1 MQTAQTTA
9 DFASDFAPDWAAIA
23 VVILGVT
30 AFAVGQGLTYPLI
43 ALILESRGVSSSMA
57 GFNAGVFALGLAS
70 STLLIGR
77 LTQLLRG
84 DRLIVLSL
92 CGVSV
97 SLATF
102 SAFDDLSVWFA
113 ARFLL
118 GFCTSIIYTVSEA
131 WLNTACPDRLRG
143 RVSGAYSAGMCGGFA
158 AGPLAIP
165 LIGIEGGFAFA
176 LTAAYVALVAFASVM
191 LGRYARTRPEA
202 SEAGG
207 LVTFIRIA
215 PILTLMVVAFG
226 FSDIAAISMIPLYFV
241 ERGYTQNFAAFV
253 VTMVALPTALAQP
266 FVGWLLDRV
275 SRPMIAVSG
284 SLIAALA
291 FLALPWMT
299 SQAGL
304 LLTVS
309 ILGAASFSLYTAAL
323 TLLGERF
330 RGGLLVSGSAV
341 FALAYAIG
349 SAAGSGTTGV
359 TMDLVSVD
367 AGPVSVGL
375 VMLIVTTFFG
385 VDLLRRRGARA

>member
-1 MQTAQTTA
+1 MQ
-9 DFASDFAPDWAAIA
+9 ASALAEDFAPDWAAIA

-43 ALILESRGVSSSMA
+43 SLLLESRGVSSTMA
-57 GFNAGVFALGLAS
+57 GLNASVFALGLAS

-77 LTQLLRG
+77 LTQAVRG
-84 DRLIVLSL
+84 DRLIVASL
-92 CGVSV
+92 CGVSLA
-97 SLATF
+97 LATF
-102 SAFDDLSVWFA
+102 SAFDNLTVWFV
-113 ARFLL
+113 ARFSL

-143 RVSGAYSAGMCGGFA
+143 RVSGAYSAGMCAGFA

-165 LIGIEGGFAFA
+165 LIGIEDGFAFA

-191 LGRYARTRPEA
+191 LGRYARTKPHA

-207 LVTFIRIA
+207 ITTFVKLA
-215 PILTLMVVAFG
+215 PVLTLMVLAFG

-241 ERGYTQNFAAFV
+241 ERGYSQNFAAYV

-275 SRPMIAVSG
+275 SRPTIAVCG
-284 SLIAALA
+284 SLITAVA
-291 FLALPWMT
+291 FLLLPLMS
-299 SQAGL
+299 SQIA
-304 LLTVS
+304 LLTVIS
-309 ILGAASFSLYTAAL
+309 LLGAASFSLYTAAL

-341 FALAYAIG
+341 FALSYAIG
-349 SAAGSGTTGV
+349 SAAGSGASGV
-359 TMDLVSVD
+359 VMDVMSLD
-367 AGPVSVGL
+367 AGPIFIGL
-375 VMLIVTTFFG
+375 FMIVFTAIFAHN
-385 VDLLRRRGARA
+385 LLRGDKTRG

>member
-1 MQTAQTTA
+1 MQ
-9 DFASDFAPDWAAIA
+9 ASALAEDFAPDWAAIA

-43 ALILESRGVSSSMA
+43 SLLLESRGVSSTMA
-57 GFNAGVFALGLAS
+57 GLNASVFALGLAS

-77 LTQLLRG
+77 LTQAVRG
-84 DRLIVLSL
+84 DRLIVASL
-92 CGVSV
+92 CGVSLA
-97 SLATF
+97 LATF
-102 SAFDDLSVWFA
+102 SAFDNLTVWFV
-113 ARFLL
+113 ARFSL

-143 RVSGAYSAGMCGGFA
+143 RVSGAYSAGMCAGFA

-165 LIGIEGGFAFA
+165 LIGIEDGFAFA

-191 LGRYARTRPEA
+191 LGRYARTRPHA

-207 LVTFIRIA
+207 ITTFVKLA
-215 PILTLMVVAFG
+215 PVLTLMVLAFG

-241 ERGYTQNFAAFV
+241 ERGYSQNFAAYV

-275 SRPMIAVSG
+275 SRPTIAVCG
-284 SLIAALA
+284 SLITAVA
-291 FLALPWMT
+291 FLLLPLMS
-299 SQAGL
+299 SQIA
-304 LLTVS
+304 LLTVIS
-309 ILGAASFSLYTAAL
+309 LLGAASFSLYTAAL

-341 FALAYAIG
+341 FALSYAIG
-349 SAAGSGTTGV
+349 SAAGSGASGV
-359 TMDLVSVD
+359 VMDVMSLD
-367 AGPVSVGL
+367 AGPIFIGL
-375 VMLIVTTFFG
+375 FMIVFTAIFAHN
-385 VDLLRRRGARA
+385 LLRGDKTRG

>member
-1 MQTAQTTA
+1 MQ
-9 DFASDFAPDWAAIA
+9 ASALAEDFAPDWAAIA

-43 ALILESRGVSSSMA
+43 SLLLESRGVSSTMA
-57 GFNAGVFALGLAS
+57 GLNASIFALGLAS

-77 LTQLLRG
+77 LTQAVRG
-84 DRLIVLSL
+84 DRLIVASL
-92 CGVSV
+92 CGVSLA
-97 SLATF
+97 LATF
-102 SAFDDLSVWFA
+102 SAFDNLTVWFV
-113 ARFLL
+113 ARFSL

-143 RVSGAYSAGMCGGFA
+143 RVSGAYSAGMCAGFA

-165 LIGIEGGFAFA
+165 LIGIEDGFAFA

-191 LGRYARTRPEA
+191 LGRYARTRPHA

-207 LVTFIRIA
+207 ITTFVKLA
-215 PILTLMVVAFG
+215 PVLTLMVLAFG

-241 ERGYTQNFAAFV
+241 ERGYSQNFAAYV

-275 SRPMIAVSG
+275 SRPTIAVCG
-284 SLIAALA
+284 SLITAVA
-291 FLALPWMT
+291 FLLLPLMS
-299 SQAGL
+299 SQIA
-304 LLTVS
+304 LLTVIS
-309 ILGAASFSLYTAAL
+309 LLGAASFSLYTAAL

-341 FALAYAIG
+341 FALSYAIG
-349 SAAGSGTTGV
+349 SAAGSGASGV
-359 TMDLVSVD
+359 VMDVMSLD
-367 AGPVSVGL
+367 AGPIFIGL
-375 VMLIVTTFFG
+375 FMIVFTAIFAHN
-385 VDLLRRRGARA
+385 LLRGDKTRG

>member
-1 MQTAQTTA
+1 MQTAHTTDIA
-9 DFASDFAPDWAAIA
+9 ADFAPDWAAIA

-43 ALILESRGVSSSMA
+43 ALILESRGVSSTVA
-57 GFNAGVFALGLAS
+57 GLNAAVFAFGLAS
-70 STLLIGR
+70 STLMIGP
-77 LTQLLRG
+77 LMQVLRG
-84 DRLIVLSL
+84 DRLIVASL
-92 CGVSV
+92 LGVSV
-97 SLATF
+97 ALATF
-102 SAFDDLSVWFA
+102 SAFDSLAVWFF
-113 ARFLL
+113 ARFVL

-165 LIGIEGGFAFA
+165 LVGIEDGFAFA

-191 LGRYARTRPEA
+191 LGRYAKTKPEA

-207 LVTFIRIA
+207 LLTFVKLA

-241 ERGYTQNFAAFV
+241 ERGYSQNFAAFV

-275 SRPMIAVSG
+275 SRPVIAVCA
-284 SLIAALA
+284 SLTAAIA
-291 FLALPWMT
+291 FLVLPLMT
-299 SQAGL
+299 SQVGL
-304 LLTVS
+304 LLTIS

-330 RGGLLVSGSAV
+330 RGSLLVSGSAV

-349 SAAGSGTTGV
+349 SAAGSGSTGV

-367 AGPVSVGL
+367 AGPISVGL
-375 VMLIVTTFFG
+375 VMLVLTALFG
-385 VDLLRRRGARA
+385 VNLLRLRAAKG

>member
-1 MQTAQTTA
+1 MQTAHTTDIA
-9 DFASDFAPDWAAIA
+9 ADFAPDWAAIA

-43 ALILESRGVSSSMA
+43 ALILESRGVSSTVA
-57 GFNAGVFALGLAS
+57 GLNAAVFALGLAS
-70 STLLIGR
+70 STLMIGP
-77 LTQLLRG
+77 LTQVLRG
-84 DRLIVLSL
+84 DRLIVASL
-92 CGVSV
+92 LGVSV
-97 SLATF
+97 ALATF
-102 SAFDDLSVWFA
+102 SAFDSLAVWFA
-113 ARFLL
+113 ARFVL

-165 LIGIEGGFAFA
+165 LVGIEDGFAFA
-176 LTAAYVALVAFASVM
+176 LTAAYVALVAFASIM
-191 LGRYARTRPEA
+191 LGRYAKTKPDA

-207 LVTFIRIA
+207 LLTFVKLA

-241 ERGYTQNFAAFV
+241 ERGYSQNFAAFV

-266 FVGWLLDRV
+266 FVGWLLDRL
-275 SRPMIAVSG
+275 SRPAIAVSA
-284 SLIAALA
+284 SLTAAIA
-291 FLALPWMT
+291 FLVLPLMT
-299 SQAGL
+299 SQVGL
-304 LLTVS
+304 LLTIS

-330 RGGLLVSGSAV
+330 RGSLLVSGSAV

-349 SAAGSGTTGV
+349 SAAGSGSTGV

-367 AGPVSVGL
+367 AGPISVGL
-375 VMLIVTTFFG
+375 VMLFLTGLFG
-385 VDLLRRRGARA
+385 VNLLRIRAAKG

>member
-1 MQTAQTTA
+1 MHTAHTTDIA
-9 DFASDFAPDWAAIA
+9 PDFAPDWAAIA

-43 ALILESRGVSSSMA
+43 ALILESRGVSSTVA
-57 GFNAGVFALGLAS
+57 GLNAAVFALGLAS
-70 STLLIGR
+70 STLMIGP
-77 LTQLLRG
+77 LTQALRG
-84 DRLIVLSL
+84 DRLIVASL
-92 CGVSV
+92 LGVSAA
-97 SLATF
+97 LATF
-102 SAFDDLSVWFA
+102 SAFDSLAIWFV

-165 LIGIEGGFAFA
+165 LIGIDDGFAFA

-191 LGRYARTRPEA
+191 LGRYAKTKPEA

-207 LVTFIRIA
+207 LLTFVKLA

-241 ERGYTQNFAAFV
+241 ERGYSQNFAAFV

-275 SRPMIAVSG
+275 SRPVIAVSG
-284 SLIAALA
+284 SLIAAIA
-291 FLALPWMT
+291 FLMLPLMT

-304 LLTVS
+304 LITIS

-330 RGGLLVSGSAV
+330 RGSLLVSGSAV

-349 SAAGSGTTGV
+349 SAAGSGATGV

-367 AGPVSVGL
+367 AGPISVGL
-375 VMLIVTTFFG
+375 VMLLVTGLFG
-385 VDLLRRRGARA
+385 VNLLRIRAAKG

>member
-1 MQTAQTTA
+1 MQ
-9 DFASDFAPDWAAIA
+9 ASALAEDFAPDWAAIA

-43 ALILESRGVSSSMA
+43 SLLLESRGVSSTMA
-57 GFNAGVFALGLAS
+57 GLNASVFAFGLAS

-77 LTQLLRG
+77 LTQTIRG
-84 DRLIVLSL
+84 DRLIVAAL
-92 CGVSV
+92 CGVSMA
-97 SLATF
+97 LATF
-102 SAFDDLSVWFA
+102 SLFDSLAVWFV

-143 RVSGAYSAGMCGGFA
+143 RVSGAYSAGMCAGFA

-165 LIGIEGGFAFA
+165 LIGIEDGFAFA

-191 LGRYARTRPEA
+191 LGRYARTKPEA

-207 LVTFIRIA
+207 IVTFVKLA
-215 PILTLMVVAFG
+215 PVLTLMVLAFG

-241 ERGYTQNFAAFV
+241 ERGYSQNFAAYV

-275 SRPMIAVSG
+275 SRPVIAVVG
-284 SLIAALA
+284 SLLTAGA
-291 FLALPWMT
+291 FLVLPFMT
-299 SQAGL
+299 SQVAL
-304 LLTVS
+304 LVTISV
-309 ILGAASFSLYTAAL
+309 LGAASFSLYTAAL

-341 FALAYAIG
+341 FALSYAIG
-349 SAAGSGTTGV
+349 SAAGSGATGAM
-359 TMDLVSVD
+359 MDLMSVD
-367 AGPVSVGL
+367 AGPVFTGL
-375 VMLIVTTFFG
+375 FMIGFTAIFAHN
-385 VDLLRRRGARA
+385 LLRGDKRRG

>member
-1 MQTAQTTA
+1 MHSVTTA
-9 DFASDFAPDWAAIA
+9 EDFAPDWAAIG

-43 ALILESRGVSSSMA
+43 ALILESRGVSSTMS
-57 GFNAGVFALGLAS
+57 GLNASVFALGLAS
-70 STLLIGR
+70 STLMIGT
-77 LTQLLRG
+77 LTRRMRG
-84 DRLIVLSL
+84 DRLIIAAL

-97 SLATF
+97 ALATF
-102 SAFDDLSVWFA
+102 SAFDQMWVWFA

-131 WLNTACPDRLRG
+131 WLNTACPDRIRG
-143 RVSGAYSAGMCGGFA
+143 RVSGAYSAGMCAGFA

-191 LGRYARTRPEA
+191 LGRYAKTKPEA
-202 SEAGG
+202 SQAGG
-207 LVTFIRIA
+207 LVTFVKLA
-215 PILTLMVVAFG
+215 PILTLMVLAFG

-241 ERGYTQNFAAFV
+241 ERGYSTNFAAFV
-253 VTMVALPTALAQP
+253 VTMVALPTAIAQP

-275 SRPMIAVSG
+275 SRPVVAVSG

-291 FLALPWMT
+291 FLALPLMT

-304 LLTVS
+304 LIAVS
-309 ILGAASFSLYTAAL
+309 ILGAASFSLYTASL

-330 RGGLLVSGSAV
+330 RGGLLVSGAAV
-341 FALAYAIG
+341 FALSYAIG
-349 SAAGSGTTGV
+349 SAFGSGATGAS
-359 TMDLVSVD
+359 MDLVSVD
-367 AGPVSVGL
+367 AGPVFTGL
-375 VMLIVTTFFG
+375 LMLVFTFVFA
-385 VDLLRRRGARA
+385 VNLLRIRRRT

>member
-1 MQTAQTTA
+1 MQTAHTTNIA
-9 DFASDFAPDWAAIA
+9 ADFAPDWAAIA

-43 ALILESRGVSSSMA
+43 ALILESRGVSSTVA
-57 GFNAGVFALGLAS
+57 GLNAAVFAFGLAS
-70 STLLIGR
+70 STLMIGP
-77 LTQLLRG
+77 LTQVLRG
-84 DRLIVLSL
+84 DRLIVASL
-92 CGVSV
+92 LGVSV
-97 SLATF
+97 ALATF
-102 SAFDDLSVWFA
+102 SAFDSLAVWFA

-165 LIGIEGGFAFA
+165 LVGIEDGFAFA
-176 LTAAYVALVAFASVM
+176 LTAAYVALVAFASIM
-191 LGRYARTRPEA
+191 LGRYAKTKPDA

-207 LVTFIRIA
+207 LLTFVKLA

-241 ERGYTQNFAAFV
+241 ERGYSQNFAAFV

-275 SRPMIAVSG
+275 SRPVIAVSA
-284 SLIAALA
+284 SLTAAIA
-291 FLALPWMT
+291 FLVLPLMT
-299 SQAGL
+299 SQIGL
-304 LLTVS
+304 LLTIS

-330 RGGLLVSGSAV
+330 RGSLLVSGSAV

-349 SAAGSGTTGV
+349 SAAGSGSTGV

-367 AGPVSVGL
+367 AGPISVGL
-375 VMLIVTTFFG
+375 VMLFLTGLFG
-385 VDLLRRRGARA
+385 VNLLRIRAAKG

>member
-1 MQTAQTTA
+1 MHTA
-9 DFASDFAPDWAAIA
+9 DTTDIAPDFAPDWAAIA

-43 ALILESRGVSSSMA
+43 SLILESRGVSSSMA
-57 GFNAGVFALGLAS
+57 GLNASVFALGLAS
-70 STLLIGR
+70 STVMIGR
-77 LTQLLRG
+77 LTQVMRG
-84 DRLIVLSL
+84 DRLIVASL
-92 CGVSV
+92 IGVSAA
-97 SLATF
+97 LATF
-102 SAFDDLSVWFA
+102 SAFDQLWVWFV

-118 GFCTSIIYTVSEA
+118 GCCTSMIYTVSEA

-143 RVSGAYSAGMCGGFA
+143 RVSGAYSAGMCAGFA

-165 LIGIEGGFAFA
+165 LIGIEDGFAFA

-191 LGRYARTRPEA
+191 LGRYAKTKPEA

-207 LVTFIRIA
+207 LVTFVKLA
-215 PILTLMVVAFG
+215 PVLTLMVVAFG

-241 ERGYTQNFAAFV
+241 ERGYSQNFAAFV

-266 FVGWLLDRV
+266 FVGWLLDRLT
-275 SRPMIAVSG
+275 RPMIAVCG
-284 SLIAALA
+284 SLIAAIA
-291 FLALPWMT
+291 FLVLPLMT
-299 SQAGL
+299 SQTGL

-309 ILGAASFSLYTAAL
+309 LLGAASFSLYTAAL

-349 SAAGSGTTGV
+349 SAAGSGSTGL
-359 TMDLVSVD
+359 TMDLVSID
-367 AGPVSVGL
+367 AGPIFVGL
-375 VMLIVTTFFG
+375 LMLVFTGLFAAN
-385 VDLLRRRGARA
+385 LLRVFAARP